1 MVKQD
6 KISFG
11 RFNQFSRINT
21 FQLEMIKW
29 DKTVFLLILT
39 VFGTRIQAALTRW
52 GYKIK
57 N

>member
-6 KISFG
+6 KISLG
-11 RFNQFSRINT
+11 RFNQFSRIKT

-39 VFGTRIQAALTRW
+39 VFGTRI
-52 GYKIK
+52 
-57 N
+57 